1 MPPSETARVPVIEEA
16 PRSTANS
23 ELSITTPPFAFRS
36 AEIVRVS
43 VALTTAPI
51 PSPPVNVIVF
61 PLAIDSV
68 VDPSV
73 ILNPEYPAVSYTH
86 LRAHET

>member
-1 MPPSETARVPVIEEA
+1 MPPSPTARVPVMEEA

-23 ELSITTPPFAFRS
+23 LSLPLSSKTIPPFAFKS
-36 AEIVRVS
+36 AEIVKVS
-43 VALTTAPI
+43 VVLTTASI

-73 ILNPEYPAVSYTH
+73 MLNPEYPDV
-86 LRAHET
+86 

>member
-1 MPPSETARVPVIEEA
+1 MEEA

-61 PLAIDSV
+61 PLAIVSELV
-68 VDPSV
+68 PSL
-73 ILNPEYPAVSYTH
+73 ISNPLNPDV
-86 LRAHET
+86 